1 MADGRKRT
9 FKKEVRTKVYELVSS
24 APGITLPQI
33 QQRLDIS
40 STEAE
45 HHINE
50 LINKDLLTVRIQGG
64 QARYHAKGKK
74 KRSDEKEDFELEARA
89 KVFEIISQA
98 PGLHLREIQKRLK
111 IPLGTV
117 EYHLKYFEDN
127 DIVIVREEGGYKRYY
142 PKKAMGS
149 EDRKFLSLLRQ
160 QIPRRVVLFLM
171 RNPKSSFGEIAKD
184 LGLPP
189 SSLSFHVKKLVKA
202 EVIERTKKGRVSYF
216 HVNDPDR
223 VAKVL
228 IAHRRSFLDELVD
241 RFVSTWTEYHP

>member
-1 MADGRKRT
+1 MMA
-9 FKKEVRTKVYELVSS
+9 V
-24 APGITLPQI
+24 
-33 QQRLDIS
+33 
-40 STEAE
+40 
-45 HHINE
+45 
-50 LINKDLLTVRIQGG
+50 
-64 QARYHAKGKK
+64 
-74 KRSDEKEDFELEARA
+74 DEKKTFEIEARA
-89 KVFEIISQA
+89 KVFEIISTA
-98 PGLHLREIQKRLK
+98 PGLHLREIQKRLD

-127 DIVIVREEGGYKRYY
+127 DLVIVREEGGYKRYY

-171 RNPKSSFGEIAKD
+171 RAPKSSFGDIAKA
-184 LGLPP
+184 LNLPP

-202 EVIERTKKGRVSYF
+202 EVIERTKKGRVSLF
-216 HVNDPDR
+216 HIKDPER

>member
-1 MADGRKRT
+1 MA
-9 FKKEVRTKVYELVSS
+9 V
-24 APGITLPQI
+24 
-33 QQRLDIS
+33 
-40 STEAE
+40 
-45 HHINE
+45 
-50 LINKDLLTVRIQGG
+50 
-64 QARYHAKGKK
+64 
-74 KRSDEKEDFELEARA
+74 DEKKTFEIEART
-89 KVFEIISQA
+89 KVFEIISAA
-98 PGLHLREIQKRLK
+98 PGLHLREVQKRLG

-117 EYHLKYFEDN
+117 EYHLKYFEDK

-160 QIPRRVVLFLM
+160 QVPRRVVLFLM
-171 RNPKSSFGEIAKD
+171 RSPKSSFGDIAKA
-184 LGLPP
+184 LNLPP

-202 EVIERTKKGRVSYF
+202 EVIERTKKGRVSLF
-216 HVNDPDR
+216 HIEDPER